1 MKFSRLNKNELND
14 LSVGQRIKTLA
25 EIIKE
30 LSEKLLEEV
39 IKNGDQ
45 PEN

>member
-1 MKFSRLNKNELND
+1 MQQLNNED
-14 LSVGQRIKTLA
+14 MPVTKKIRTLA

-30 LSEKLLEEV
+30 LSEKLLKEV

>member
-1 MKFSRLNKNELND
+1 MKFFRLNKNELNG

-30 LSEKLLEEV
+30 LSEKLLKEV

>member
-1 MKFSRLNKNELND
+1 MRPLND
-14 LSVGQRIKTLA
+14 EDMPISKKIKTLA

-30 LSEKLLEEV
+30 LSEQLLKEV
-39 IKNGDQ
+39 AANDGDQ

>member
-1 MKFSRLNKNELND
+1 MRPLND
-14 LSVGQRIKTLA
+14 EDMPVTRKIKTFA

-30 LSEKLLEEV
+30 LSEKLLKEV
-39 IKNGDQ
+39 VKNGDQ

>member
-1 MKFSRLNKNELND
+1 MRPLND
-14 LSVGQRIKTLA
+14 EDMPVTRKIKTLA

-30 LSEKLLEEV
+30 LSEKLLKEV
-39 IKNGDQ
+39 VKDGDQ

>member
-1 MKFSRLNKNELND
+1 MRLLLND
-14 LSVGQRIKTLA
+14 EDMSVTRKIKTLA

-30 LSEKLLEEV
+30 LSEKLLKEV
-39 IKNGDQ
+39 VKNGDQ

>member
-1 MKFSRLNKNELND
+1 MRPLND
-14 LSVGQRIKTLA
+14 EDMPVTRKIKTLA

-30 LSEKLLEEV
+30 LSEKLLKEV
-39 IKNGDQ
+39 VKNGDQ

>member
-1 MKFSRLNKNELND
+1 MPVTKKIR
-14 LSVGQRIKTLA
+14 TLA

-30 LSEKLLEEV
+30 LSEKLLKEV
-39 IKNGDQ
+39 VKDGDQ

>member
-1 MKFSRLNKNELND
+1 MRPLND
-14 LSVGQRIKTLA
+14 KDMPVTRKIKTLA

-30 LSEKLLEEV
+30 LSEKLLKEV
-39 IKNGDQ
+39 VKNGDQ

>member
-1 MKFSRLNKNELND
+1 MQQLNNED
-14 LSVGQRIKTLA
+14 MPVTKKIRTLA

-30 LSEKLLEEV
+30 LSEKLLKEV
-39 IKNGDQ
+39 VKDGDQ

>member
-1 MKFSRLNKNELND
+1 MRPLND
-14 LSVGQRIKTLA
+14 EDMPVTRKIKTLA

-30 LSEKLLEEV
+30 LSEKLMKEV
-39 IKNGDQ
+39 VKNGDQ